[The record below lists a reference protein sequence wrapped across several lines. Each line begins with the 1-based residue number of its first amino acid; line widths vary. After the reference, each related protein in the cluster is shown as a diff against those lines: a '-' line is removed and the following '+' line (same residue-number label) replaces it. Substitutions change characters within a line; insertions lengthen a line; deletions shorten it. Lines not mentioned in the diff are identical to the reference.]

1 MSHKNNIVKNSDF
14 IKRANNTFERINTFW
29 QEKQKEKEKNEI
41 ENNKIDHNKINSIS
55 SFSSSVS
62 TFKIDESVSL
72 FKSTSFF
79 LEQELN
85 ESEKNKENINEN
97 TTKKVKSLKNKNK
110 NIFNTP
116 KSKTDCKY
124 SSYFSSCQSN
134 YNFFLNKK
142 RKLYLDEEKDEKIG
156 DYFKE
161 LNTKKTKKLIRNKDV
176 FFK

>member
-1 MSHKNNIVKNSDF
+1 MINKKNNNV
-14 IKRANNTFERINTFW
+14 
-29 QEKQKEKEKNEI
+29 KEKGNSIKIIANKSKSLNRKVKGREEI
-41 ENNKIDHNKINSIS
+41 KQLKIDHNKINSIS

-124 SSYFSSCQSN
+124 SSYFSSSLFV
-134 YNFFLNKK
+134 NFSFSSL
-142 RKLYLDEEKDEKIG
+142 
-156 DYFKE
+156 
-161 LNTKKTKKLIRNKDV
+161 
-176 FFK
+176 FFKLFFMF